1 MGRGY
6 VYTHTPPPGSMPGAP
21 PASRHHAHGRAVSG
35 WRVPVRHC
43 IACPHTSAYD
53 MARPIASEGRHEQMD
68 KLMSGPE
75 VAARLGVCDRTL
87 KRWRMKGDGP
97 PFIRYTATSAVRYH
111 PREVNAWIDSRK
123 SGGEMG

>member
-1 MGRGY
+1 MYIRDPPHRGRCRAPL
-6 VYTHTPPPGSMPGAP
+6 PP
-21 PASRHHAHGRAVSG
+21 SRHHGQGRAVLG
-35 WRVPVRHC
+35 WRVLVRHC

-97 PFIRYTATSAVRYH
+97 PFIRYTATSTVRYH